1 MPINLLHVA
10 VYRLLQLDFDK
21 HRQLRC
27 PVGVLLAHKGNGLE
41 TQCLCDRYP
50 HFQEPGSHAC
60 EVEYAHFV
68 PC

>member
-10 VYRLLQLDFDK
+10 VDRLLQLNFDK

-27 PVGVLLAHKGNGLE
+27 PVGVLLADKGDGLE

-50 HFQEPGSHAC
+50 HFQEPGSHAR
-60 EVEYAHFV
+60 EVEYAHLV